1 MQKIYTLS
9 VKAMNILMKKGYAYE
24 RCKKAIRYSCE
35 DINSGNISGQGICV
49 AVLDTGECVIILQ
62 SSPAKR
68 GELYIH

>member
-35 DINSGNISGQGICV
+35 DISDRKVSGQGICV
-49 AVLDTGECVIILQ
+49 AVLDTGE
-62 SSPAKR
+62 
-68 GELYIH
+68 

>member
-1 MQKIYTLS
+1 
-9 VKAMNILMKKGYAYE
+9 MKDV
-24 RCKKAIRYSCE
+24 KKAIRYSCE
-35 DINSGNISGQGICV
+35 DINDRKVSGQGICV